1 MQVAGGGCG
10 WKGSENGR
18 IEVSGFRVAR
28 RLYTGDIRERGAS
41 RPGDGWC
48 VPVRAGAHLCRVV
61 RVCTYGVCVRAR
73 VVCACGV
80 YVCALCMRACARR
93 SPTPKQVKMNPR
105 SASMPST
112 ALSIDPSLPRS
123 ALPEPHTETKVVEA
137 VHIRFA
143 QIETVTNRCK
153 SA

>member
-1 MQVAGGGCG
+1 
-10 WKGSENGR
+10 
-18 IEVSGFRVAR
+18 
-28 RLYTGDIRERGAS
+28 
-41 RPGDGWC
+41 
-48 VPVRAGAHLCRVV
+48 
-61 RVCTYGVCVRAR
+61 
-73 VVCACGV
+73 
-80 YVCALCMRACARR
+80 
-93 SPTPKQVKMNPR
+93 
-105 SASMPST
+105 MPST